1 MTQPLAFQVALAE
14 NYQAAVDKVTQALK
28 AEGFGVLT
36 SVDVKDTLKKKLD
49 ADFRRYI
56 ILGACNPPLAHQAL
70 QSEPLAGML
79 LPCNVT
85 VEATENGSLI
95 SIINPEAMLGI
106 PPLADNEAI
115 REVAAEARRRLERV
129 AHALEV

>member
-14 NYQAAVDKVTQALK
+14 NYQTAVDKVTQALK

-56 ILGACNPPLAHQAL
+56 ILGACNPPLAYQAL

-85 VEATENGSLI
+85 VEETENGSLI
-95 SIINPEAMLGI
+95 SIINPQAMLGI
-106 PPLADNEAI
+106 PPLAGDEAV
-115 REVAAEARRRLERV
+115 RQVAAEARRRLERV
-129 AHALEV
+129 AQALKA